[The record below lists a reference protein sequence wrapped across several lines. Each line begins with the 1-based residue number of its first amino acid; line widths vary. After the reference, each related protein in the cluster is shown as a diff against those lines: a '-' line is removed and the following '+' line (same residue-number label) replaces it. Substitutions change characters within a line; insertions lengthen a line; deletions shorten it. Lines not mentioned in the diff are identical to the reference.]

1 MKIVP
6 EKNNMAENIVTSD
19 NFEQYLISQPFTGK
33 PENLYNSMNYIMQ
46 LGGKR
51 MRPKFLLLAYKNAG
65 GLNDEQALR
74 LALAIETFHNFSLV
88 HDDIMDK
95 APIRRGKKTVHE
107 EWNIPTAI
115 LAGDN
120 LLIKC
125 FELILNSGFVN
136 KLELLREFTTMSSL
150 VCDGQQMDMNL
161 PYMEF
166 IQEQDYLKM
175 IELKTAVLPAC
186 ALKMGALAAGV
197 EESEANLYYQ
207 FGLNIGMAFQ
217 LQDDYL
223 DAFGSESEIG
233 KQEGGDIIENKKTI
247 LFIHALRTLS
257 AESKREFLNWYH
269 EPAHDLPLKIERVR
283 EFFKEAGSDKYLNDM
298 KADYE
303 FKALGFLEQF
313 SKDILYKTQF
323 MQLFELLKARNS

>member
-1 MKIVP
+1 
-6 EKNNMAENIVTSD
+6 MAENIVTSD
-19 NFEQYLISQPFTGK
+19 NFEHYLVTNPFTGK

-51 MRPKFLLLAYKNAG
+51 MRPKFLMLAYHNAG
-65 GLNDEQALR
+65 GADELKALK

-95 APIRRGKKTVHE
+95 APLRRGKKTVHE

-125 FELILNSGFVN
+125 FELILGSGLDN
-136 KLELLREFTTMSSL
+136 RIELIDEFTRMASM

-161 PYMEF
+161 PAMEY
-166 IQEQDYLKM
+166 IEEADYLRM

-186 ALKMGALAAGV
+186 ALKMGAMAAGL
-197 EESEANLYYQ
+197 SAEAAEVYYE

-223 DAFGSESEIG
+223 DAFGLEEVIG

-247 LFIHALRTLS
+247 LYIHAIHHLDKQNRDEL
-257 AESKREFLNWYH
+257 LNWFRQ
-269 EPAHDLPLKIERVR
+269 PVHDFKLKVEKVR
-283 EFFKEAGSDKYLNDM
+283 GFFRASGSDKYLAEL
-298 KADYE
+298 KAQYE
-303 FKALGFLEQF
+303 LKALHCLEKMCQ
-313 SKDILYKTQF
+313 DGEYKSQF
-323 MQLFELLKARNS
+323 MQLFDFLRERSQ

>member
-1 MKIVP
+1 
-6 EKNNMAENIVTSD
+6 MAENIVTSD
-19 NFEQYLISQPFTGK
+19 SFEHYLVTNPFTGK

-51 MRPKFLLLAYKNAG
+51 MRPKFLMLAYHNAG
-65 GLNDEQALR
+65 GTDQSKALK

-95 APIRRGKKTVHE
+95 APLRRGKKTVHE

-125 FELILNSGFVN
+125 FELILSSGLDN
-136 KLELLREFTTMSSL
+136 RIALIDEFTRMASL

-161 PYMEF
+161 PAMEY
-166 IQEQDYLKM
+166 IEEADYLRM

-186 ALKMGALAAGV
+186 ALKMGAMAAGLNV
-197 EESEANLYYQ
+197 GEAQVYYD

-223 DAFGSESEIG
+223 DAFGLEEVTG

-247 LFIHALRTLS
+247 LYIHAIHHLDKENRDEL
-257 AESKREFLNWYH
+257 LNWFRQ
-269 EPAHDLPLKIERVR
+269 PVHDLKLKVEKVR
-283 EFFKEAGSDKYLNDM
+283 GFFRESGSDKYLAEL
-298 KADYE
+298 KAKYE
-303 FKALGFLEQF
+303 LKALQCLELMCKEGDYKSQFL
-313 SKDILYKTQF
+313 
-323 MQLFELLKARNS
+323 QLFDFLRERKN

>member
-1 MKIVP
+1 MT
-6 EKNNMAENIVTSD
+6 ENIVTSD
-19 NFEQYLISQPFTGK
+19 SFEHYLVTHPFLGK
-33 PENLYNSMNYIMQ
+33 PENLYNAMNYIMQ

-65 GLNDEQALR
+65 GMADANALQ

-107 EWNIPTAI
+107 EWDIPTAI

-125 FELILNSGFVN
+125 FELILNSDFEN
-136 KLELLREFTTMSSL
+136 RLQLLEEFTKMTSL

-161 PYMEF
+161 PEMEF
-166 IQEQDYLKM
+166 IEEDEYLRM

-186 ALKMGALAAGV
+186 ALKMGAMAAGV
-197 EESEANLYYQ
+197 DKVEAEKYYQ

-217 LQDDYL
+217 LQDDFL
-223 DAFGSESEIG
+223 DAFGSAQEIG

-247 LFIHALRTLS
+247 LYIHASRHLEPESRKALLS
-257 AESKREFLNWYH
+257 WYH
-269 EPAHDLPLKIERVR
+269 EPVHDQELKIEKVR
-283 EFFKEAGSDKYLNDM
+283 SYFIEAGSDKYLGDL
-298 KADYE
+298 KADFE
-303 FKALGFLEQF
+303 FKAQQSLESISGSNAYKEQF
-313 SKDILYKTQF
+313 LL
-323 MQLFELLKARNS
+323 LFDLLRARKS

>member
-1 MKIVP
+1 
-6 EKNNMAENIVTSD
+6 MAENIVTSD
-19 NFEQYLISQPFTGK
+19 NFEHFLVTHPFKGK
-33 PENLYNSMNYIMQ
+33 PENLYNAMNYIMQ

-51 MRPKFLLLAYKNAG
+51 MRPKFLMLAYKNAG
-65 GLNDEQALR
+65 GVQDEQAMR

-125 FELILNSGFVN
+125 FELILSTEFNN
-136 KLELLREFTTMSSL
+136 RIDLLNEFTRMSSL

-161 PYMEF
+161 PEMEF
-166 IQEQDYLKM
+166 IEEADYLKM

-186 ALKMGALAAGV
+186 ALKMGALAAGL
-197 EESEANLYYQ
+197 SQKAAHAYYD

-223 DAFGSESEIG
+223 DAFGLEEEIG
-233 KQEGGDIIENKKTI
+233 KQEGGDIIENKRTI
-247 LFIHALRTLS
+247 LYIHALKHLDQIQ
-257 AESKREFLNWYH
+257 KREFLNWF
-269 EPAHDLPLKIERVR
+269 EQPIHDLKMKIEKVR
-283 EFFKEAGSDKYLNDM
+283 EFFKTSGSDRYLAEL
-298 KADYE
+298 KAGYE
-303 FKALGFLEQF
+303 TKALACLDLMCKEDTYKNQFL
-313 SKDILYKTQF
+313 
-323 MQLFELLKARNS
+323 QLFDFLRARSK